1 MQEQKQIKTNMPLVE
16 LFSLLSPL
24 LMQISKKKH
33 EHLKSTDLT
42 QEVYNP
48 IQRHDR

>member
-16 LFSLLSPL
+16 LFRLLSLL
-24 LMQISKKKH
+24 LMQTSKKKH

-48 IQRHDR
+48 IQRHDH